1 MRTIRDWLFTI
12 PTLLAIGIT
21 LAVFDVVGRVAL
33 LFGLRPFEWTM
44 VVMQRVLL
52 GCLRISG
59 IEIRIEGQENV
70 EPRRGYVIVSN
81 HQSMFDIPI
90 FGGTLMRNFP
100 KYVSKASLG
109 RGIPAVSLNLQRGGN
124 ALIERGDRDQATEA
138 IRRVGTEVERR
149 DVAVVIFP
157 EGSRSRDGNLGE
169 FRPAGTAALLEGA
182 PSLPIVPAAIDGSWI
197 VLRNN
202 LRPIP
207 FGTTVHVRLGPPM
220 PRDPGESATRVL
232 EDCRDFISAALA
244 DWRNHSPVA

>member
-1 MRTIRDWLFTI
+1 MKTIRDWVFTI
-12 PTLLAIGIT
+12 PTLLGIGLT
-21 LAVFDVVGRVAL
+21 LGVFDLVGRIAL
-33 LFGLRPFEWTM
+33 LIGLRPFEWTM

-52 GCLRISG
+52 ACLRISG
-59 IEIRIEGQENV
+59 IKVRIEGRENV

-100 KYVSKASLG
+100 KYVAKASLG

-124 ALIERGDRDQATEA
+124 ALIERDDRSQATEA
-138 IRRVGTEVERR
+138 IRRVGAEAERR
-149 DVAVVIFP
+149 GVAVVIYP
-157 EGSRSRDGNLGE
+157 EGSRSRDGSLGD
-169 FRPAGTAALLEGA
+169 FRPAGTSALLAGA

-207 FGTTVHVRLGPPM
+207 FGTTVRMRLGPAM
-220 PRDPGESATRVL
+220 PREPAESATEVL
-232 EDCRDFISAALA
+232 EDCRGFISATLA
-244 DWRNHSPVA
+244 DWRSRTPVA